1 MNLEPATIA
10 ALSSAAS
17 GVIAGALTYA
27 AAPQPEPYRR
37 ALRLWSLGLLIGPL
51 GWALLEA
58 ATLLWW
64 LAIPGKTLMFG
75 ACALYLRALLVV
87 QHRAL
92 PDALLLAGAAAVASL
107 TLAYAWAWPLL
118 PMRTALLSLLCT
130 AACIWAVV
138 ETVAERPLGRGAR
151 IVAAAMAL
159 SALVWLVRG
168 FLLYMPEAS
177 DLRWLIAGD
186 TSQSL
191 TLGLAML
198 LPAAGT
204 LGIVLMGNERLL
216 ARLDHLARHDGLT
229 GVLNRAPF
237 LERLDAM
244 LRETRASRGSL
255 GLLLV
260 DCDHFKQ
267 INDRFGHDVGDRAL
281 CLVAD
286 AIASELRQ
294 HDLLCR
300 YGGEEFAVAL
310 ADADDTQACRV
321 AERIGR
327 TVAGVAL
334 LSGGHPVPLRV
345 STGVATSAANGRES
359 IHGLIRRADLAMY
372 AAKAGGRNRSHLAAP
387 AAD

>member
-1 MNLEPATIA
+1 M
-10 ALSSAAS
+10 
-17 GVIAGALTYA
+17 AGALAYA
-27 AAPQPEPYRR
+27 AARQPDPYRR
-37 ALRLWSLGLLIGPL
+37 ALRLWSLGLLAGPL
-51 GWALLEA
+51 GWALLEG
-58 ATLLWW
+58 ATRLWW

-87 QHRAL
+87 RGRPL
-92 PDALLLAGAAAVASL
+92 PDGLLLAGAAAVASL

-130 AACIWAVV
+130 AACLCAVA
-138 ETVAERPLGRGAR
+138 ETVAERPLGSGAR
-151 IVAAAMAL
+151 IVAAALAL
-159 SALVWLVRG
+159 SALVWLTRS

-186 TSQSL
+186 TAQSL
-191 TLGLAML
+191 SLGLAML

-229 GVLNRAPF
+229 GLLTRAAF
-237 LERLDAM
+237 IEQLEAM
-244 LRETRASRGSL
+244 LRSARASQGSL

-281 CLVAD
+281 RLVAD

-310 ADADDTQACRV
+310 ADADEAQACRV

-345 STGVATSAANGRES
+345 STGVATAAGSGRES

-372 AAKAGGRNRSHLAAP
+372 AAKAGGRNRTHLAAP